1 MADQATRDGFGEGLL
16 ELGKTHP
23 NVVALSGDLEDS
35 CRAVAFKKTYPDRF
49 FSVGIA
55 EQDMIGTAAGLAIA
69 GKIPFAC
76 SFSQFVTGKTLEQ
89 LRMAVCYQQLN
100 VKIIG
105 SHGGLSVGADGATAE
120 ALEEFAHMRAL
131 PSMTVIVPCDAIEA
145 KKATITCADY
155 PGPVFLRLGRAPIPA
170 ITKESD
176 PFQIGKAIVMR
187 SGDRAG
193 TFIAGEEVPRAAE
206 RAADDVTVVACGV
219 MVSHAL
225 QAAEQ
230 LAKEGVGARVINC
243 HTIKPLDRETLLA
256 AAKETGA
263 IVTAEEH
270 TVLGGLGGAVAEL
283 LAQTHPVPMR
293 FVGVQDRFGTSGD
306 PAELLKAFHLMPEDI
321 VRAVKD
327 VLRSKPNS
335 LSSSSRH

>member
-1 MADQATRDGFGEGLL
+1 MADKATRDGFGEGLL

-35 CRAVAFKKTYPDRF
+35 ARAVWFKQQYPERF

-89 LRMAVCYQQLN
+89 LRLAVCYQQLP
-100 VKIIG
+100 VKVAG

-120 ALEEFAHMRAL
+120 ALEELAHMRAL
-131 PSMTVIVPCDAIEA
+131 PHMTVIVPCDALEA
-145 KKATITCADY
+145 KKATIACVDY
-155 PGPVFLRLGRAPIPA
+155 PGPVFLRLGRAPVPILTTA
-170 ITKESD
+170 SD
-176 PFQIGKAIVMR
+176 PYRIGQATVMR
-187 SGDRAG
+187 SG
-193 TFIAGEEVPRAAE
+193 T
-206 RAADDVTVVACGV
+206 DVTIVACGV
-219 MVSHAL
+219 MVAHAL
-225 QAAEQ
+225 QAADL
-230 LAKEGVGARVINC
+230 LANEEVRARVINC
-243 HTIKPLDRETLLA
+243 HTIKPLDRATLVA

-263 IVTAEEH
+263 VVTAEEH

-283 LAQTHPVPMR
+283 LVQTHPVPMR
-293 FVGVQDRFGTSGD
+293 FVGVDDRFGTSGD

-321 VRAVKD
+321 VKAAKE
-327 VLRSKPNS
+327 VLRVK
-335 LSSSSRH
+335 